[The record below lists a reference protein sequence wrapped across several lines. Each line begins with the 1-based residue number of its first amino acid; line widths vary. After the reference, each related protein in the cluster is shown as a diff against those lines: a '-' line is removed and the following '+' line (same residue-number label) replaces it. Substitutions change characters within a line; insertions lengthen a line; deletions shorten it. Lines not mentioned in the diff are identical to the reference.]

1 MPRPVALLLV
11 SFAALLSVPLARA
24 ADAADPSENRPPNV
38 VIVFCDDMGYGDAG
52 FTGATDIATPHLD
65 ALAEGGMVFTDFYAA
80 QAVCS
85 ASRAALLTGCYPNRV
100 GILGALGPQ
109 AKHGLNPEELTIA
122 DLCKRRD
129 YATAIYGKWHLG
141 DEPGLLPTDN
151 GFDEWFGLP
160 YSNDMWPLHPRYAHF
175 PDARADRKRGY
186 PPLPLYETPLEGE
199 NAGVPQVKIAA
210 VDKPDQAMLTTWNA
224 EHAVDFIDRNADRP
238 FFLYV
243 PHSMP
248 HVPIFVS
255 DKFAGKSGRGLYGDV
270 IMEIDW
276 SVGQIVQALEKHG
289 LRENTLI
296 VFTSDNGP
304 WLSYGT
310 HGGDAGGFREGK
322 GTSWEG
328 GQREPTLFNMPGT
341 IPAGQV
347 CSAPCG
353 TIDLLPTVAELIG
366 EDLRAALG
374 DDRVIDGK
382 SILPLLKGETNESP
396 HEALLFYYG
405 RELQAIRS
413 GDWKLRFPHSYR
425 SLLSGGGRH
434 GTPADYVQERTD
446 GGLYNLKQNPQETRD
461 VSGKNPEV
469 VARLEALAD
478 AARQSLGDS
487 LTKTEGAETRPP
499 GRVK

>member
-1 MPRPVALLLV
+1 MPRPAVFVALL
-11 SFAALLSVPLARA
+11 FAACLSVPPARA
-24 ADAADPSENRPPNV
+24 AEEAGSSESRPPNV

-52 FTGATDIATPHLD
+52 FSGATDIATPHLD
-65 ALAEGGMVFTDFYAA
+65 ALAKGGMVFTDFYAA

-85 ASRAALLTGCYPNRV
+85 ASRAALLTGCYPNRL
-100 GILGALGPQ
+100 GISGAFGPNSNV
-109 AKHGLNPEELTIA
+109 GLNPDELTIA
-122 DLCKRRD
+122 ELCKQQD

-141 DEPGLLPTDN
+141 DHPSLLPTEQ

-160 YSNDMWPLHPRYAHF
+160 YSNDMWPLHPAYAKF
-175 PDARADRKRGY
+175 GKAQADRKQGF

-210 VDKPDQAMLTTWNA
+210 VDKPDQALLTTWNA
-224 EHAVDFIDRNADRP
+224 EHAVDFIDRNADKP

-276 SVGQIVQALEKHG
+276 SVGQIVAALEKHG

-310 HGGDAGGFREGK
+310 HSGDAGPFREGK
-322 GTSWEG
+322 GTTWEG

-341 IPAGQV
+341 IPAGTV
-347 CSAPCG
+347 CEAPCG
-353 TIDLLPTVAELIG
+353 AIDLLPTVADLIG

-374 DDRVIDGK
+374 DDRVIDGE
-382 SILPLLKGETNESP
+382 SILPLLKGETKESP
-396 HEALLFYYG
+396 HEALLFYWG

-413 GDWKLRFPHSYR
+413 GDWKLHFPHEYR
-425 SLLSGGGRH
+425 SLLSAGGRH
-434 GTPADYVQERTD
+434 GTPSEYVQERTD
-446 GGLYNLKQNPQETRD
+446 GGLYNLRRNKAETKD
-461 VSGKNPEV
+461 VAKDHPDV
-469 VARLEALAD
+469 VARLEKLAD

-487 LTKTEGAETRPP
+487 RTKAQGNEVRPI